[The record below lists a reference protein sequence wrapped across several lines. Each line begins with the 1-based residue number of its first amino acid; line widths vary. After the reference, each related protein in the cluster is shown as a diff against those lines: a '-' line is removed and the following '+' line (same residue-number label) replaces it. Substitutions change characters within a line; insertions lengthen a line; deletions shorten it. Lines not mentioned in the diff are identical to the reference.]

1 MKFFAISHP
10 ISFDSCVGSASIPDN
25 FDSPAPIY
33 SKSNVMHTPK
43 IVIAAISSKLDAAIK
58 VVGIPFLVP

>member
-1 MKFFAISHP
+1 MKFLAINHP
-10 ISFDSCVGSASIPDN
+10 ISFFSFVASMPESSD
-25 FDSPAPIY
+25 FPAPTY
-33 SKSNVMHTPK
+33 SNNNVMHTPK